1 MKEEVKEKEKE
12 EKKEQNEKEEPKE
25 KKEVKKIKKKGK
37 SLSNNKTLSQIR
49 DFHYLVPLMRFKDLG
64 KENNKR
70 QGYMATEKQRQEF
83 LKKLYIC
90 TNPIANYFS
99 PKYHGRSWWPNG
111 QYIVKRRY
119 NHTQSGLEHYYE
131 KNNVEQLKPIDTE
144 KKVKKDSEYL
154 KDFMEFDS
162 ITPGNYA
169 ITIEYCSSCEDH
181 SGITLHGIE
190 DIFRELAIKYEKII
204 KERFPFIK
212 VYLKPADVDIV
223 KNETFKM
230 RLPAKNGD
238 PYPSFPFIND
248 QFKKCRIGAFEIQ
261 IATKDRLGNKKISL
275 IHSKLKTK
283 RFPNVNNVLDKI
295 VSIIAVSFLYE
306 ILQIASKGI

>member
-12 EKKEQNEKEEPKE
+12 KEEKKELNEKEEPKE
-25 KKEVKKIKKKGK
+25 KKEVNKIKKKGK
-37 SLSNNKTLSQIR
+37 SLSKNKTLSQER

-212 VYLKPADVDIV
+212 VFLKPADVDIV
-223 KNETFKM
+223 KNEAFKM
-230 RLPAKNGD
+230 RLPQKNGD

-295 VSIIAVSFLYE
+295 G
-306 ILQIASKGI
+306 KGPSGGNLL